1 MLIVRGKKLSF
12 IIHLEFL
19 NNKHRP
25 MIDLKELFIVDETIK
40 HLRYKTLRY
49 IKANPYVHHNWIC
62 NTIDTLLVISLQK

>member
-1 MLIVRGKKLSF
+1 
-12 IIHLEFL
+12 
-19 NNKHRP
+19 

-62 NTIDTLLVISLQK
+62 NTIDTLLVISLQKQTFTFNESYGFINLYVR

>member
-1 MLIVRGKKLSF
+1 
-12 IIHLEFL
+12 
-19 NNKHRP
+19 
-25 MIDLKELFIVDETIK
+25 MIDLKELFIVDEIIK